1 MVKTQLINDG
11 GSQKQTTVTEV
22 KNSPKHQAPV
32 QIKKAQPVAKKIS
45 SKVTVTPNVQ
55 STVPQVNAV
64 TVATPQRGTPA
75 TVDTRGI
82 QTQYSQANNGRLQAQ
97 TVSNRVNEQI
107 KRKQIQNNFQKDI
120 TTWREAQEAD
130 WNQKRNAARNA
141 ILAEHELGITDP
153 NQYSE
158 QTRSAIQAYQEV
170 NAKRNP
176 NSPFAKTQVSS
187 DDPLKGAPDY
197 WAQKAIAGG
206 EQAVSGIAS
215 FLQDTSHLV
224 RRAKEEDELIRQGV
238 PTGNEP
244 VKHGNDSVTGLL
256 EKYDEEY
263 LKNPRGLPGLDEDAE
278 RRIKEFDVKSGSA
291 ASTVG
296 DISGT
301 IGHMAPDIF
310 ANMVIPGSGMGL
322 LFMSAA
328 GSAATEALQHGASID
343 KAYAYGVLSGTTEVL
358 TEKMFEGVPLG
369 KQYKSVEEAVD
380 KVINSIAG
388 NSTARGILNYVINGV
403 GEGAE
408 EYLSEVVGAYT
419 RKIWDE
425 AAREE
430 GFFETFGNVQQSAI
444 EAAYMGALVGMFM
457 GVAQITPGV
466 SYQQDVERLANALD
480 DSGLMDAHNPNGS
493 IKEQVYKMYD
503 AALARDASIDETVNL
518 LKGGEAAE
526 EAQTIYDQLADE
538 HSAMQEML
546 QNLRIGDPAVITSY
560 QGNPILRAQ
569 IDPNTAEGALANKIT
584 ALAERFGRS
593 IEFAESLPYE
603 ANGVWLNNTILLP
616 QRLLSDEGAVT
627 KYLMHEMTHSAF
639 GGKSFS
645 QYINTANQNLKDL
658 LGDEEY
664 EARKNETAQLYAE
677 EYGGGRDLS
686 VLMNDKEFMSK
697 IDEELA
703 AQYSQV
709 LFNDPEAIERLVKTS
724 RTVAEKIWDTL
735 KEMVRKLSG
744 VEDPILAPEVEAVRN
759 AERLFASAL
768 SETRSITSKNI
779 KWSNLFL
786 EDRISRFQRDPYW
799 SYRSMTSDIE
809 DGEMERELI
818 ASGVFDVTEAEK
830 FIDNVNKLLDLI
842 QKKWKEGGYFP
853 DLHEEGGK
861 KDRIYHPFKQNS
873 DKLYKVSMDFSTLCK
888 KRIVTQAIIE
898 RLNLARGMAL
908 DAKTQFAIEELL
920 RRYQKELN
928 TFQVACA
935 LCYVESARLKSPKVI
950 NQFIADPRSAM
961 ISYYGNK
968 HGTNQK
974 AVVNEAQASLKTWIG
989 LDASVNKD
997 TWADKLKGLNEEQ
1010 LRGALSFIPEEKF
1023 DRIFDRHRP
1032 FDSKGITTPAKMKTF
1047 WSDFTEETRQE
1058 LADMLTEEQ
1067 QAEVEAAE
1075 QLAKDNL
1082 EYFLTANGQATLKRE
1097 HPDIYDAFTT
1107 KVRNA
1112 TKSKALETDVPYY
1125 FGDTAGW
1132 ATPALVDK
1140 MNKENGLRTQSW
1152 SDFQLEHLLD
1162 NITAIADLA
1171 TKHAK
1176 MHGYTKVPEF
1186 VMVLGRTGMMIN
1198 MSLIPEGQTGFDA
1211 NGNLA
1216 YSSTE
1221 GMDIGVASDLRGRYP
1236 QTAGTICI
1244 GINNDQVLALM
1255 GEDNI
1260 DYIIPYH
1267 ISGLTA
1273 HMRAMADINK
1283 WKNYQNYQF
1292 ERPIKKPKE
1301 AAKNAPDFS
1310 DWFSTEY
1317 YNDPRASYDAKQI
1330 MWEAQDRYLELC
1342 AERGLIPK
1350 FEMFLNNNGDGT
1362 WSVPEGPDGPLN
1374 YWKLLIDRKMIIPH
1388 EDGTSELIEQKA
1400 VRPDFVWEDE
1410 VDENGNVIKGLYSIV
1425 KEAEDPNTEETI
1437 DMLTNYVENAMAKGI
1452 VRDLSEN
1459 APGVREAIEMFNM
1472 THTEEAQEEWDG
1484 DLKAGVPQEKV
1495 LPAAMF
1501 SLPSEKYNSYA
1512 DIPSAV
1518 EGNYGYHAGNL
1529 GKAESRGQQGYY
1541 RGTGHYGTGT
1551 YFVGNPQE
1559 LRYGYES
1566 RPVETVDFSNYN
1578 LFAPQNSND
1587 AYTLHEYLKA
1597 LDGGYGAREQ
1607 IDPARIQDVLTRAN
1621 ENAWGRDYGSPE
1633 DTIFTEDGRNFDN
1646 AVNIVHDAREIMGDA
1661 FQDVLDD
1668 ASEWD
1673 GNEFSMD
1680 MSDFDLAE
1688 YPEVINSILSKL
1700 DEDSYNSSKRFYDDK
1715 FIVDDMYRREADIA
1729 RMMGVDP
1736 ETVRLNAR
1744 ESDYD
1749 LNGRDPWRSDSRAT
1763 QFMKNMG
1770 YEGIDT
1776 RALPDFDNTR
1786 YGSVIYDL
1794 KGRDLERKNANG
1806 PRFALAQDNPYSY
1819 ENLIKKDPVKVV
1831 RTKSIESFMTD
1842 GKVDRTKVIN
1852 SAMLNASAVGTVV
1865 EENNEQV
1872 VYVRNNYLDNNIKIT
1887 NKGIRH
1893 SLRGDVSQLYSNIEA
1908 ASQIG
1913 DMVKN
1918 GLPINALIPED
1929 DSSATM
1935 NYVLLCPS
1943 VSEGGKY
1950 PKIVSITID
1959 LYSGEIVD
1967 FESTILHSVS
1977 SRAIKNQ
1984 RREPKNAPGIETLL
1998 SADSISV
2005 KDFLPIVNMTYQSL
2019 LSNDVLSHFGYAKNP
2034 DGYYTNSAMFSLP
2047 ASSPASSID
2056 STSKKLKKTF
2066 NSKMSTEEISSR
2078 LNELFHSFDTMDFSE
2093 AEREELAGYIARDI
2107 ADMIPTRKAI
2117 STESQHVLNT
2127 LKDITIRL
2135 TDSQKSEARH
2145 AFGDLR
2151 EFQKAIAPVK
2161 MRNDGEMLTDAWLD
2175 WSQDSG
2181 SNGMIDTS
2189 IPEDSIP
2196 SALAELVGKLKD
2208 THEELDYDVLEEIT
2222 SDILEAYNNQEADVS
2237 DLKDPGEIDEFKDM
2251 YGDGEGIRS
2260 IDSTGIAQKINGNK
2274 RMNGFDSLFR
2284 TLDRAAGGDK
2294 EVRTWFDKMIERPM
2308 YEAHRRYNE
2317 GRVKAYDE
2325 LQDIVDMYGIK
2336 AGTKESAAIQWYGEG
2351 YRVNEDGSRERY
2363 GLNKLKQEFP
2373 DSWEK
2378 IQEAE
2383 GWFRNKYDEYV
2394 DRINSVLE
2402 QIYPDVE
2409 EKQQQK
2415 IASIQYNID
2424 QLKNQADDIEA
2435 HLNRGEYSSVYS
2447 NDTLQYVIDQI
2458 AREEKALAEATKAY
2472 ESGEYARNKRLVP
2485 RKDYFHHF
2493 QDVSEKGI
2501 GDLKNLFRGQEVLI
2515 DTNLVGI
2522 SDTTKPKS
2530 RWMGFLQH
2538 QGKGEFTA
2546 DAVGG
2551 MARYMPSA
2559 EYAIAFD
2566 PAIAHMRSVV
2576 TSLRDSTKKTRNA
2589 NGLISYLSNFTND
2602 LAGKT
2607 AGIDRAVTNF
2617 LGEVDGRATLDAI
2630 RKLNSRFKANAVG
2643 ANVRSALAQFSNLP
2657 NGIAIVKSNSAWLK
2671 GIRDYA
2677 DSIVKGGSD
2686 ILDQSVFMTERYFD
2700 GDVSQF
2706 EKPTLGKKISDASN
2720 WMLEFGDKQAAR
2732 LIWFSA
2738 YEEAMEKGLD
2748 DPVYY
2753 ADRCTQQAV
2762 AGRGVGE
2769 VPYNMSSK
2777 MVNLFAPFQVE
2788 VNNTW
2793 QQLKKMTNE
2802 RDARGMMRF
2811 MLSSWVFEGMMESLL
2826 GIDVI
2831 PDIFG
2836 TVVDTALKLIG
2847 GGDDDDDE
2855 EESVRAILTQGVR
2868 EAIGQVVSAIP
2879 GASLIAQN
2887 IFGIDSDTGEK
2898 LFGEG
2903 NPSRY
2908 GVGLGG
2914 LAKLG
2919 QTAGDVVEAIAND
2932 DKSLGDVDL
2941 FGPLVETLM
2950 PFGGRQLTRS
2960 YKTAQ
2965 DYGVVPSNTWGNF
2978 PFAGGERNTLP
2989 GSYTS
2994 KGALRFELPTDDPW
3008 EMAKAFLLGEYAT
3021 DAGREYLENG
3031 RKTVLTQKQ
3040 VEAMNEYAA
3049 SGGDPH
3055 DYMQF
3060 IQGANT
3066 DGNSSISQAEAQ
3078 EYLDGTNLDDD
3089 QKSLIWSLYGTN
3101 WKKNPYAETPSEETP
3116 SGEQA
3121 ETSTTEDSTPKLTEA
3136 KQTKLDEYVA
3146 AGHDQQGMLDFYSGA
3161 DADGNGRIKQE
3172 EAIEWFETS
3181 DLDDVQKALIWN
3193 LMWPKSAAKN
3203 PYD

>member
-1 MVKTQLINDG
+1 MVIKTENINDG
-11 GSQKQTTVTEV
+11 S
-22 KNSPKHQAPV
+22 NSNQAT
-32 QIKKAQPVAKKIS
+32 VAKKNSYAAVRQVSPEKVTLVRPGPAAQAQQAQVPVQPGATYQQTRNAAVNVAGRPTPGVKQTVNKVANSIGPALSLNTNQAGIAKTAPQGEFLKPKAGRMATPKIVKPVEAGNAESFLKATAYNAAADLASSAASFADTPDVLNKNLAVAEEIRTPNAGKTQETFLPQLQASNVKAKMSGIADNMSKQSAQYEKNLNGVERFVSRSIAQGVGQLPQMIGNMITPGGADAWIGATSFNRSYNAAKEAKLSTKEALTYAAVVATIEVASNHIS
-45 SKVTVTPNVQ
+45 SAFKFDSKGLLDEWQDVLVANSGATGSTAFLLKCALDILGEQ
-55 STVPQVNAV
+55 LEEETATVPEYLLDWYMLGEHTTKGEDGKEHFDVKGLGKEVLDTFIYTFGSTLFLNLVTGGYSGAARDKFLSDLEEYRAPEQVLTLAEAARRYNAATPEQKDLVVNAV
-64 TVATPQRGTPA
+64 AQSSGENPADVKQRIDAAADDIEANSEGTLAREGEQLDKALQDTLSETEAVQTPQNTVIGRDEDLMNGQPA
-75 TVDTRGI
+75 QDDALTN
-82 QTQYSQANNGRLQAQ
+82 AL
-97 TVSNRVNEQI
+97 RVQ
-107 KRKQIQNNFQKDI
+107 
-120 TTWREAQEAD
+120 
-130 WNQKRNAARNA
+130 
-141 ILAEHELGITDP
+141 TDP
-153 NQYSE
+153 NYLVDEYNGQQIFRSDYDATPKGQNLKQFGKDIGRNIVVVKNLPNFADGMWYNGKILVSENAFKRGFGKPVAVKHELLHSLRGANVFNDLLSYANSQIKARPDSIIEFDENGNRIKYSSYEQYMNALVSRYAKYGAYGLENGATWDSVQQNPDLANIIQEEAAAFWVQNNLFQSDDDVKRLVRSSRSTAERIWQALKDMIRQWTGMDDEYTAAIRRAERMFAKALSE
-158 QTRSAIQAYQEV
+158 TQTEDRAPVALDEKQNPQRDYAGRPITPEQAKIQSEVGPNVAFSIPTFRRPGAKGKYSASVNNNKGGFAGLSEIIAGKDVLRRTMAKKGFSPVQADTVVGFLEHMANHLQDETLQAKYNYIGWQDLEDATVTVRTDIDGNIVSVAVSAMVANGEYPVNFDLTTICNKREGIMQVIQELANIEATDENGVKRSALNSIKLTDENMWHINEALKSEGIDTACLGCFVEARRYYTNNFMNKIDEVWNAAVRDARERLGLPTDGEDAYF
-170 NAKRNP
+170 N
-176 NSPFAKTQVSS
+176 FAKGKKPT
-187 DDPLKGAPDY
+187 KEDY
-197 WAQKAIAGG
+197 MQI
-206 EQAVSGIAS
+206 S
-215 FLQDTSHLV
+215 
-224 RRAKEEDELIRQGV
+224 ELW
-238 PTGNEP
+238 TA
-244 VKHGNDSVTGLL
+244 
-256 EKYDEEY
+256 YDESTESKRSPSQRIKVLMDEIVRNGEVDSPYLKYVQASDVLTPEGIRGFKELSTHRSDRDMVKLLKSIYGTSAPKEILAFTPYNSEIALLPDKMKNMETGEY
-263 LKNPRGLPGLDEDAE
+263 LKSIGGTRVQSFSDFKMEHF
-278 RRIKEFDVKSGSA
+278 FD
-291 ASTVG
+291 
-296 DISGT
+296 
-301 IGHMAPDIF
+301 HMQ
-310 ANMVIPGSGMGL
+310 MV
-322 LFMSAA
+322 A
-328 GSAATEALQHGASID
+328 
-343 KAYAYGVLSGTTEVL
+343 
-358 TEKMFEGVPLG
+358 
-369 KQYKSVEEAVD
+369 
-380 KVINSIAG
+380 
-388 NSTARGILNYVINGV
+388 
-403 GEGAE
+403 
-408 EYLSEVVGAYT
+408 
-419 RKIWDE
+419 DE
-425 AAREE
+425 AAR
-430 GFFETFGNVQQSAI
+430 GFPNHGYSKVIAYPRLFGLTGRKINMSVMFDVLPAEAWQKQFNCSA
-444 EAAYMGALVGMFM
+444 
-457 GVAQITPGV
+457 
-466 SYQQDVERLANALD
+466 ER
-480 DSGLMDAHNPNGS
+480 
-493 IKEQVYKMYD
+493 
-503 AALARDASIDETVNL
+503 
-518 LKGGEAAE
+518 AE
-526 EAQTIYDQLADE
+526 ELA
-538 HSAMQEML
+538 S
-546 QNLRIGDPAVITSY
+546 TY
-560 QGNPILRAQ
+560 QGLQFVTEVPENNVDNRPYKPVTI
-569 IDPNTAEGALANKIT
+569 EGVDGYLT
-584 ALAERFGRS
+584 
-593 IEFAESLPYE
+593 Y
-603 ANGVWLNNTILLP
+603 
-616 QRLLSDEGAVT
+616 LLSDADAINAEYDRLYRANLAKGMDSEEARRQANRDKPFEQSINYREAVELENREGYKNNVGIVAVS
-627 KYLMHEMTHSAF
+627 Y
-639 GGKSFS
+639 
-645 QYINTANQNLKDL
+645 
-658 LGDEEY
+658 GDEHF
-664 EARKNETAQLYAE
+664 R
-677 EYGGGRDLS
+677 
-686 VLMNDKEFMSK
+686 M
-697 IDEELA
+697 
-703 AQYSQV
+703 
-709 LFNDPEAIERLVKTS
+709 
-724 RTVAEKIWDTL
+724 
-735 KEMVRKLSG
+735 
-744 VEDPILAPEVEAVRN
+744 
-759 AERLFASAL
+759 
-768 SETRSITSKNI
+768 
-779 KWSNLFL
+779 
-786 EDRISRFQRDPYW
+786 
-799 SYRSMTSDIE
+799 
-809 DGEMERELI
+809 
-818 ASGVFDVTEAEK
+818 
-830 FIDNVNKLLDLI
+830 LLD
-842 QKKWKEGGYFP
+842 
-853 DLHEEGGK
+853 
-861 KDRIYHPFKQNS
+861 
-873 DKLYKVSMDFSTLCK
+873 
-888 KRIVTQAIIE
+888 
-898 RLNLARGMAL
+898 
-908 DAKTQFAIEELL
+908 
-920 RRYQKELN
+920 
-928 TFQVACA
+928 
-935 LCYVESARLKSPKVI
+935 
-950 NQFIADPRSAM
+950 DP
-961 ISYYGNK
+961 N
-968 HGTNQK
+968 
-974 AVVNEAQASLKTWIG
+974 
-989 LDASVNKD
+989 
-997 TWADKLKGLNEEQ
+997 
-1010 LRGALSFIPEEKF
+1010 
-1023 DRIFDRHRP
+1023 
-1032 FDSKGITTPAKMKTF
+1032 
-1047 WSDFTEETRQE
+1047 
-1058 LADMLTEEQ
+1058 
-1067 QAEVEAAE
+1067 
-1075 QLAKDNL
+1075 
-1082 EYFLTANGQATLKRE
+1082 
-1097 HPDIYDAFTT
+1097 
-1107 KVRNA
+1107 VR
-1112 TKSKALETDVPYY
+1112 
-1125 FGDTAGW
+1125 
-1132 ATPALVDK
+1132 
-1140 MNKENGLRTQSW
+1140 
-1152 SDFQLEHLLD
+1152 
-1162 NITAIADLA
+1162 
-1171 TKHAK
+1171 
-1176 MHGYTKVPEF
+1176 
-1186 VMVLGRTGMMIN
+1186 
-1198 MSLIPEGQTGFDA
+1198 
-1211 NGNLA
+1211 
-1216 YSSTE
+1216 
-1221 GMDIGVASDLRGRYP
+1221 
-1236 QTAGTICI
+1236 
-1244 GINNDQVLALM
+1244 
-1255 GEDNI
+1255 
-1260 DYIIPYH
+1260 YIIPYH
-1267 ISGLTA
+1267 RSGLPVFVASKTSLDVARDYTMRQNTA
-1273 HMRAMADINK
+1273 KIKGGLWKRADGSKVYLKAEYRKFLADHPDAEFPAIDFFKYVNE
-1283 WKNYQNYQF
+1283 QGIV
-1292 ERPIKKPKE
+1292 PIEDKV
-1301 AAKNAPDFS
+1301 
-1310 DWFSTEY
+1310 EY
-1317 YNDPRASYDAKQI
+1317 
-1330 MWEAQDRYLELC
+1330 
-1342 AERGLIPK
+1342 
-1350 FEMFLNNNGDGT
+1350 
-1362 WSVPEGPDGPLN
+1362 
-1374 YWKLLIDRKMIIPH
+1374 
-1388 EDGTSELIEQKA
+1388 
-1400 VRPDFVWEDE
+1400 
-1410 VDENGNVIKGLYSIV
+1410 DENGNPIEKKSKKNNKLHGTGYDVYQNLDKALDIREISNEYLEWCLDKNYAPVFFDFAGHPNYYKVLFDFAVTDADGVIHPQGPVRNIYPGLNLEELSDEI
-1425 KEAEDPNTEETI
+1425 AESGMSAEEFLAANEDRFGEFYAEI
-1437 DMLTNYVENAMAKGI
+1437 ERALAEQNAKNERRAKGMPN
-1452 VRDLSEN
+1452 VLSEILN
-1459 APGVREAIEMFNM
+1459 QDSENSII
-1472 THTEEAQEEWDG
+1472 
-1484 DLKAGVPQEKV
+1484 AGSNIQSIQYGTPDYTSVKYGAGQSSL

-1501 SLPSEKYNSYA
+1501 SLPSERYN
-1512 DIPSAV
+1512 
-1518 EGNYGYHAGNL
+1518 
-1529 GKAESRGQQGYY
+1529 
-1541 RGTGHYGTGT
+1541 
-1551 YFVGNPQE
+1551 
-1559 LRYGYES
+1559 
-1566 RPVETVDFSNYN
+1566 
-1578 LFAPQNSND
+1578 
-1587 AYTLHEYLKA
+1587 
-1597 LDGGYGAREQ
+1597 
-1607 IDPARIQDVLTRAN
+1607 
-1621 ENAWGRDYGSPE
+1621 
-1633 DTIFTEDGRNFDN
+1633 
-1646 AVNIVHDAREIMGDA
+1646 
-1661 FQDVLDD
+1661 
-1668 ASEWD
+1668 
-1673 GNEFSMD
+1673 
-1680 MSDFDLAE
+1680 
-1688 YPEVINSILSKL
+1688 
-1700 DEDSYNSSKRFYDDK
+1700 
-1715 FIVDDMYRREADIA
+1715 
-1729 RMMGVDP
+1729 
-1736 ETVRLNAR
+1736 
-1744 ESDYD
+1744 
-1749 LNGRDPWRSDSRAT
+1749 
-1763 QFMKNMG
+1763 
-1770 YEGIDT
+1770 T
-1776 RALPDFDNTR
+1776 RALQDFDNTR

-1794 KGRDLERKNANG
+1794 KGRDLERKNANQ
-1806 PRFALAQDNPYSY
+1806 PMFALADFRQPSY
-1819 ENLIKKDPVKVV
+1819 EELIKKKSVEPVDLTNINVKGWDFNSSAEKNYERLGLLDKPILNDDTNEAIFITKNAINHIIHDDDAVSIQGVLLHLPELIRIAKLVDVAPERNPRSGATGAYTFISAGNNQYGTIPVELKV
-1831 RTKSIESFMTD
+1831 IEYPTGKQNPPANIKDFLINNRLDHYSSLYD
-1842 GKVDRTKVIN
+1842 GKGLYIEKIDLGKN
-1852 SAMLNASAVGTVV
+1852 LGGGT
-1865 EENNEQV
+1865 
-1872 VYVRNNYLDNNIKIT
+1872 LT
-1887 NKGIRH
+1887 NG
-1893 SLRGDVSQLYSNIEA
+1893 
-1908 ASQIG
+1908 
-1913 DMVKN
+1913 
-1918 GLPINALIPED
+1918 GLPIIPKSIISVEELLSLVNKDKQNLIPLPEEKMLHVPLEQRLFGDDLLNAYDLISELKDNGAAVDENGYVTVYHRTNSDNANSIIRTQKMIGKED
-1929 DSSATM
+1929 NIFFSTNPQGSNNQGYGNAIIRLTVPVEDL
-1935 NYVLLCPS
+1935 VLDDIFGDEAS
-1943 VSEGGKY
+1943 VSIPIKDKKNLRLNVQKY
-1950 PKIVSITID
+1950 KPTI
-1959 LYSGEIVD
+1959 YNVE
-1967 FESTILHSVS
+1967 
-1977 SRAIKNQ
+1977 Q
-1984 RREPKNAPGIETLL
+1984 P
-1998 SADSISV
+1998 
-2005 KDFLPIVNMTYQSL
+2005 
-2019 LSNDVLSHFGYAKNP
+2019 
-2034 DGYYTNSAMFSLP
+2034 MFSL
-2047 ASSPASSID
+2047 SSTDPTA
-2056 STSKKLKKTF
+2056 KRLKKTYG
-2066 NSKMSTEEISSR
+2066 SKMSAEEISNR

-2317 GRVKAYDE
+2317 GRIKAYDE
-2325 LQDIVDMYGIK
+2325 LQDIVDKYGIK

-2409 EKQQQK
+2409 EKQQQM

-3060 IQGANT
+3060 IKGANT